1 MLQWQEY
8 RQLAAWMVIAY
19 LLIASGVVGLLSLAV
34 KKKPLELGDYFTA
47 ASTVISF
54 LGSLGLRLSPLGA
67 VYNSNLPPLQG
78 EARSGGGMGR
88 GWTMPLTR

>member
-1 MLQWQEY
+1 MLEVRIVMKSKLKKY
-8 RQLAAWMVIAY
+8 ILLA
-19 LLIASGVVGLLSLAV
+19 
-34 KKKPLELGDYFTA
+34 E
-47 ASTVISF
+47 
-54 LGSLGLRLSPLGA
+54 A

>member
-1 MLQWQEY
+1 MCDSAV
-8 RQLAAWMVIAY
+8 RSSPGGRGAY
-19 LLIASGVVGLLSLAV
+19 PL
-34 KKKPLELGDYFTA
+34 KCKQPLE
-47 ASTVISF
+47 
-54 LGSLGLRLSPLGA
+54 A

>member
-1 MLQWQEY
+1 M
-8 RQLAAWMVIAY
+8 
-19 LLIASGVVGLLSLAV
+19 
-34 KKKPLELGDYFTA
+34 KKADAFFMGTQGGENRVATA
-47 ASTVISF
+47 LKTKCKHA
-54 LGSLGLRLSPLGA
+54 LGA